1 MNAETTYSQEQLETM
16 LSTGLSRIT
25 FFKVDGTLRELVCT
39 RDMSIIPE
47 DMHPTSTTKRVK
59 SSTTVTVYD
68 TEDDS
73 WKSFLVENLVTIDRE

>member
-1 MNAETTYSQEQLETM
+1 MNAETTYSQQQLEAM

-25 FFKVDGTLRELVCT
+25 FYKVDGSLRELVCT
-39 RDMSIIPE
+39 RDMSIVPE
-47 DMHPTSTTKRVK
+47 DMQPTSTTNRVK

-68 TEDDS
+68 TEDDC

>member
-1 MNAETTYSQEQLETM
+1 MNAETTYSQEQLEKI
-16 LSTGLSRIT
+16 LSKGLSKIT
-25 FFKVDGTLRELVCT
+25 FFKVDGSLRELTCT

-47 DMHPTSTTKRVK
+47 DMHPSSTTNRVK

-68 TEDDS
+68 TEADL